1 MHLKVIKFQNTYMN
15 TTMDEIIKLSKKVS
29 QWNEQQTHFLI
40 DLVKN
45 QRHLWDK
52 RDNLYRKRHLKKW
65 TYHKIAE
72 TLALTFPE
80 SAELLTCG
88 KYNSTFKRYNL

>member
-1 MHLKVIKFQNTYMN
+1 MEFQNTYMK
-15 TTMDEIIKLSKKVS
+15 TIMDETVKTKKKVLR
-29 QWNEQQTHFLI
+29 WNDQQTLFLI
-40 DLVKN
+40 NMIKN
-45 QRHLWDK
+45 QRHLWDSE
-52 RDNLYRKRHLKKW
+52 DNLYRKRNLKKW
-65 TYHKIAE
+65 TYRKMAE